1 MTDLDFSG
9 CSNMCL
15 SISLMMRRAMMSSN
29 QKIIL
34 TVFIAYL
41 LFNVIV
47 SIVYSKKAE
56 PGQ

>member
-1 MTDLDFSG
+1 
-9 CSNMCL
+9 
-15 SISLMMRRAMMSSN
+15 MSSN

-41 LFNVIV
+41 LLNVIV
-47 SIVYSKKAE
+47 SIDNSKKAE

>member
-1 MTDLDFSG
+1 M
-9 CSNMCL
+9 N
-15 SISLMMRRAMMSSN
+15 SN
-29 QKIIL
+29 QIIIL
-34 TVFIAYL
+34 SVFLGYL

>member
-1 MTDLDFSG
+1 
-9 CSNMCL
+9 
-15 SISLMMRRAMMSSN
+15 MSSN

-47 SIVYSKKAE
+47 SIVYSKRQN
-56 PGQ
+56 PGSDSSRLPESALQE

>member
-1 MTDLDFSG
+1 
-9 CSNMCL
+9 
-15 SISLMMRRAMMSSN
+15 MMRRAMMSSN

-47 SIVYSKKAE
+47 SVVYSKKAE